1 MAFFLSFMQPL
12 CEMQDLTTINRG
24 AKYQKQGVSTWAWH
38 ITTIN
43 KYGMIGKS
51 ENAAPKTLPVQN
63 T

>member
-1 MAFFLSFMQPL
+1 MQP
-12 CEMQDLTTINRG
+12 MWNARSDYNQQG

-51 ENAAPKTLPVQN
+51 ENAAPKVLPVQN